1 MNHLKNSLL
10 QEGKDIFL
18 ELAKLCCERILR
30 EQIKVSDSSLIKLF
44 DEVLKSYSASS
55 SIRIQMNPKDAE
67 RIKKHLDSLKES
79 GRIQI
84 KENPSLED
92 GSFQVENDTGVSLVD
107 IKKNVDN
114 IIQNIKSELF
124 KDQNNNQ
131 VDDEKDKIAETK
143 KVV

>member
-1 MNHLKNSLL
+1 MDVCPNKVIYLNQEERNFFIKCLKNLL
-10 QEGKDIFL
+10 
-18 ELAKLCCERILR
+18 
-30 EQIKVSDSSLIKLF
+30 
-44 DEVLKSYSASS
+44 
-55 SIRIQMNPKDAE
+55 
-67 RIKKHLDSLKES
+67 
-79 GRIQI
+79 
-84 KENPSLED
+84 
-92 GSFQVENDTGVSLVD
+92 TLVD